1 MSNKT
6 RLQNL
11 LEFNDEQ
18 PNDSFTVYAIALEY
32 MNIGELEESK
42 KFFSELLQNHKD
54 YIAAY
59 YHFGK
64 LYEKM
69 NNADAAG
76 ETYLLGIRL
85 AEAKRDKHALAELK
99 QAYNSLMGVDEGD
112 W

>member
-11 LEFNDEQ
+11 LEFNNEQ
-18 PNDSFTVYAIALEY
+18 PNDSFTIYAIALEY
-32 MNIGELEESK
+32 MNIGEYAESE
-42 KFFSELLQNHKD
+42 KFFAELIVNHKD
-54 YIAAY
+54 YLAAY

-69 NNADAAG
+69 GNTTKAG

-85 AEAKRDKHALAELK
+85 AEARKDKHALSELK
-99 QAYNSLMGVDEGD
+99 EAYNSLMGVDEED

>member
-11 LEFNDEQ
+11 LEFNTEQ
-18 PNDSFTVYAIALEY
+18 PNDAFTLYAIALEY
-32 MNIGELEESK
+32 MNLGQFEDSE
-42 KFFSELLQNHKD
+42 KFFSELIQNHKT
-54 YIAAY
+54 YLAAY

-69 NNADAAG
+69 NDPGKAG

-85 AEAKRDKHALAELK
+85 AESKKDKHALSELK
-99 QAYNSLMGVDEGD
+99 EAYNQLMGIDEGD